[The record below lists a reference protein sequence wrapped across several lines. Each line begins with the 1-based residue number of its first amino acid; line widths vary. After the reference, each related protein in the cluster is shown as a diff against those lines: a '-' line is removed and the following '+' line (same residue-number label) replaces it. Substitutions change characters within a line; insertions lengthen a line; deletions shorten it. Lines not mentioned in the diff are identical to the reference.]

1 MLSTQVRSL
10 DQASGGK
17 SSRTM
22 IRALHNNNT
31 KRAQEE
37 RKSERA
43 EHNKETLGLITVA
56 RVRGK

>member
-1 MLSTQVRSL
+1 
-10 DQASGGK
+10 
-17 SSRTM
+17 M